1 MKVRQVNELLDS
13 FLDIS
18 GMDKIRAHNH
28 KSTDLK
34 HMGVKAINSGAKTI
48 LEKAQNENQSTIWN
62 DPAAVKAALSDTIAN
77 AAKTS

>member
-13 FLDIS
+13 FLDIN

-34 HMGVKAINSGAKTI
+34 HMGLKAINSGAKTI
-48 LEKAQNENQSTIWN
+48 LEKAQNEN
-62 DPAAVKAALSDTIAN
+62 
-77 AAKTS
+77 